1 MASIISSA
9 VLPAAVSAPVLPPLR
24 KIRANGASFAASLRS
39 RGPRPLGSTFQGTP
53 FQGAKIRAQRHYAA
67 PAAGGAAVVAA
78 ASPKGTGKGTV
89 VIEPDPRIPIVLLG
103 ASRIMSCHTFKSIC
117 LVSVV
122 PCSLFWYNPLNGK
135 ATVVVK
141 PDPRIPIVLLAAF
154 HAVSCHHPFT
164 SSCLVPVMP
173 CCLFSSQNGN
183 ATVVVEPDPHHAARC
198 VPMPCCR
205 VSGALFLAD
214 NKLAAA
220 PIGLLG
226 APARL
231 PGAFSLPQTTR
242 VRFVFGEEALETTRV
257 RFVFG
262 EEALEVRIGQQLESS
277 GENVFVGGENK
288 WRYDTFVN
296 WEYDTFVN
304 WEFWWASF
312 PVLVYFKETQTR
324 PEGQVHF
331 FPIIANGKQRYD
343 VMVERC
349 GAYENT
355 CPDGNGMQRYDNGK
369 QLYDVMVERCGPS
382 WHIMTTRV
390 PSFPPSPS
398 HPLPSS
404 PSHPPQNGKQLYD
417 NGKQLYDAMVER
429 CGPSKG
435 SGPSA

>member
-53 FQGAKIRAQRHYAA
+53 VQGAKIRAQHQYAA

-103 ASRIMSCHTFKSIC
+103 
-117 LVSVV
+117 
-122 PCSLFWYNPLNGK
+122 
-135 ATVVVK
+135 
-141 PDPRIPIVLLAAF
+141 
-154 HAVSCHHPFT
+154 
-164 SSCLVPVMP
+164 
-173 CCLFSSQNGN
+173 
-183 ATVVVEPDPHHAARC
+183 
-198 VPMPCCR
+198 
-205 VSGALFLAD
+205 VSGALFLED

-226 APARL
+226 AL
-231 PGAFSLPQTTR
+231 LAFQ
-242 VRFVFGEEALETTRV
+242 TTRV

-296 WEYDTFVN
+296 WE
-304 WEFWWASF
+304 FWWPSF

-331 FPIIANGKQRYD
+331 FPIIANGKQ
-343 VMVERC
+343 
-349 GAYENT
+349 
-355 CPDGNGMQRYDNGK
+355 
-369 QLYDVMVERCGPS
+369 LYDV
-382 WHIMTTRV
+382 
-390 PSFPPSPS
+390 
-398 HPLPSS
+398 
-404 PSHPPQNGKQLYD
+404 
-417 NGKQLYDAMVER
+417 MVER